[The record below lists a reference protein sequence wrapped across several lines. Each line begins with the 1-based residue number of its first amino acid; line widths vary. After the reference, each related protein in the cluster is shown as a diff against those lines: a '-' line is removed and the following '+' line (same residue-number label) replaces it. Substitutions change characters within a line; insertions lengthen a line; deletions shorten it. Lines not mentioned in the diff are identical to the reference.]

1 VFQVLRDFR
10 KYETYCVFALFITAL
25 VGLVLARDPG
35 PVIAVVEGP
44 IAAPEFPS
52 LIIPAFVIASITGA
66 VLAIKR
72 IGES

>member
-1 VFQVLRDFR
+1 MFRLLRDFR
-10 KYETYCVFALFITAL
+10 NYEVYCVFALFITAL

-35 PVIAVVEGP
+35 PAVAVVEGQ

-52 LIIPAFVIASITGA
+52 LLIPALTIISMAGA
-66 VLAIKR
+66 VVVIKN